1 VRLKLVTNET
11 EEKEEIPH
19 LVLVLYTGIFNPSLV
34 HDKDFQI
41 SLSLQNKLNRLV
53 HI

>member
-19 LVLVLYTGIFNPSLV
+19 LVLVSYTGIFNPILV
-34 HDKDFQI
+34 HDKEFQI
-41 SLSLQNKLNRLV
+41 SLSVRNKLNRLV
-53 HI
+53 HV